1 MRQPRTQKVT
11 NIAANFLTRC
21 PQKDCLIS
29 LPILRR
35 SNMPLLEIQPEPPHL
50 CFCSAG

>member
-1 MRQPRTQKVT
+1 MRQPRTEKVT

-29 LPILRR
+29 LPIKE
-35 SNMPLLEIQPEPPHL
+35 NQH
-50 CFCSAG
+50 ATT